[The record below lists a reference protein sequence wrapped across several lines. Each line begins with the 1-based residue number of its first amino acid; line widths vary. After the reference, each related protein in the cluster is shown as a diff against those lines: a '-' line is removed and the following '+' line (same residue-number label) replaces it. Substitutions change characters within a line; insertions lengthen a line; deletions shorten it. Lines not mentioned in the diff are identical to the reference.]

1 MGIVIFRAII
11 KRQMNSHA
19 NRTGNENDLE
29 KAVKEGE
36 IGISSRT
43 NRNKK

>member
-1 MGIVIFRAII
+1 MGITIFRVII
-11 KRQMNSHA
+11 KRQMNSHT
-19 NRTGNENDLE
+19 NRTGNANDLE
-29 KAVKEGE
+29 KAAKEGE